1 MDLVEL
7 TFEDRIFLEKFSCAK
22 VLNLSYTGL
31 KNLKN
36 LPTISSV
43 KRLDISD
50 NNLNGD
56 DLHLINLAYKNL
68 KVLNMSN
75 NLVRNSE
82 HVALLSKC
90 THMRTLD
97 MSANPITET
106 QYYRE
111 NVFEK
116 LAYLQSL
123 DGYDKDGSEWSLQD
137 MEELRQQAE
146 LEFITDSEFEEE

>member
-7 TFEDRIFLEKFSCAK
+7 TLEDKAYLEKFSSAK

-36 LPTISSV
+36 LPVISTV
-43 KRLDISD
+43 KQLDISD

-56 DLHLINLAYKNL
+56 DLHLINLAFKNL
-68 KVLNMSN
+68 KILIMSN
-75 NLVRNSE
+75 NLIRNSE

-97 MSANPITET
+97 MSANPTTEAL
-106 QYYRE
+106 YYRE

-116 LAYLQSL
+116 LA
-123 DGYDKDGSEWSLQD
+123 
-137 MEELRQQAE
+137 
-146 LEFITDSEFEEE
+146 